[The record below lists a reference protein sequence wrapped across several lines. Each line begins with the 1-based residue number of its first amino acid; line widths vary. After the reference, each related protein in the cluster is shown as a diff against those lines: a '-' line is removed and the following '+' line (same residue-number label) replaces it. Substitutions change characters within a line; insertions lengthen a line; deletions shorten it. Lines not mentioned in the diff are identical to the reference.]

1 MRYLQKLAPIATDN
15 TTVDGCVNNNMAM
28 KKSKSW
34 DMDLHYLRVK
44 EVQDISEYAKKKDL
58 QIVVSTLQN
67 ITLLFI
73 INNNKK
79 VCKG

>member
-1 MRYLQKLAPIATDN
+1 
-15 TTVDGCVNNNMAM
+15 
-28 KKSKSW
+28 
-34 DMDLHYLRVK
+34 MDLHYLRVK